1 MVNKTYIIRP
11 ASTGIKFHRFNPI
24 AIIFLQYQNNL
35 VEFSLKILFNVAMA
49 KLHFKYGAMNSG
61 KSDTLIKT
69 AYNYK
74 EQGLKIL
81 IIKPDA
87 DTKSENTIIARA
99 GNTCTVDILAKID
112 TDLLLEIRKHLN
124 IACILVDEAQFLTEK
139 QISQL
144 YMCAKK
150 DNISVICFGLRAD
163 FQTEMFPGSKRL
175 FEIADNIEKLP
186 TMCFC
191 GSQAEFNTRKIN
203 GKYVFK
209 GEQVAIDGEDKVT
222 YDSLCGVCYIRE
234 GGVI

>member
-1 MVNKTYIIRP
+1 
-11 ASTGIKFHRFNPI
+11 
-24 AIIFLQYQNNL
+24 
-35 VEFSLKILFNVAMA
+35 MA

-74 EQGLKIL
+74 ERGLKI
-81 IIKPDA
+81 IVIKPKV
-87 DTKSENTIIARA
+87 DTKGERTVVAR
-99 GNTCTVDILAKID
+99 GGHTCEVDILADIN
-112 TDLLLEIRKHLN
+112 TDLLTELRSYKDIS
-124 IACILVDEAQFLTEK
+124 CVLVDEAQFLTEK

-144 YMCAKK
+144 YQYAKI

-163 FQTEMFPGSKRL
+163 FRTDMFPGSKRL
-175 FEIADNIEKLP
+175 FEIADNLEKLP

-203 GKYVFK
+203 GKYTFK
-209 GEQVAIDGEDKVT
+209 GKQVAIDGDEVT
-222 YDSLCGVCYIRE
+222 YDSLCGNCYIRE